1 MKKLQNWIS
10 KFKKV
15 KTENSSTTKDDSV
28 FKEFGHLTEGLAK
41 HLLALNQRG
50 IQEDDRKV
58 YVGLVIYELHRIF
71 EKFMLQNLQ
80 DTGGVLND
88 LYNILSGLEESHK

>member
-1 MKKLQNWIS
+1 MQKLRNWIS
-10 KFKKV
+10 RFKKV
-15 KTENSSTTKDDSV
+15 KTENSSTVKDDSM

-58 YVGLVIYELHRIF
+58 YVGLVVYELHMIF
-71 EKFMLQNLQ
+71 EKFMLQ
-80 DTGGVLND
+80 DVLNAD
-88 LYNILSGLEESHK
+88 GRPLLPSE

>member
-1 MKKLQNWIS
+1 MQRLRNRIS

-15 KTENSSTTKDDSV
+15 KTENSSTTKDDSS

-50 IQEDDRKV
+50 IHEDDRKV
-58 YVGLVIYELHRIF
+58 YVGLVVYELHRIF
-71 EKFMLQNLQ
+71 ERFMLQDVL
-80 DTGGVLND
+80 DTGGRPL
-88 LYNILSGLEESHK
+88 LQSE

>member
-10 KFKKV
+10 KFRKV
-15 KTENSSTTKDDSV
+15 KTENSSTTKDDPV
-28 FKEFGHLTEGLAK
+28 LKEFGHLAEGLAK

-58 YVGLVIYELHRIF
+58 YVGLVIYELHMIF
-71 EKFMLQNLQ
+71 EKFVLQ
-80 DTGGVLND
+80 DFLDTNGGL
-88 LYNILSGLEESHK
+88 LLPSE